1 MFNFFRTGYQKIKQ
15 ALTKTRSML
24 GSKISSLFG
33 KPWDDSTFE
42 LLEQILYE
50 ADLGTLCV
58 EDFVS
63 YLKTELRLE
72 PKANIELILEKLK
85 TRALEILK
93 TAKDLPPV
101 QPKEGEPLIILII
114 GINGS
119 GKTTS
124 IAKLGLHFQ
133 KQGKKIL
140 LGAGDTFRAAAVD
153 QLTLWA
159 ENLGADIVKAKPG
172 SDPSAVAFD
181 ALTAAK
187 NRHCDIVLLDT
198 AGRLQNKT
206 DLMQELEKTKKTCNR
221 LIPGSPHEVF
231 LVLDATTGQNALDQ
245 AKVFHQ
251 FVPLTGIILTKLDGS
266 AKGGIIL
273 SIYKELGIPVRWIGV
288 GEQAEDL
295 IPFDSEAYIDALF
308 EIPNANG

>member
-1 MFNFFRTGYQKIKQ
+1 MFTFFKTGYKKIKQ
-15 ALTKTRSML
+15 ALGKTRSML
-24 GSKISSLFG
+24 GARISALFG

-42 LLEQILYE
+42 ALEQILYE
-50 ADLGTLCV
+50 ADLGTPCV
-58 EDFVS
+58 EDFVT
-63 YLKTELRLE
+63 YLKTELRLQ
-72 PKANIELILEKLK
+72 PKADITFILEKLK
-85 TRALEILK
+85 TRCLEILH
-93 TAKDLPPV
+93 TV
-101 QPKEGEPLIILII
+101 KEVKGTTPETGDPLVILVI

-133 KQGKKIL
+133 TLGKKVL

-153 QLTLWA
+153 QLALWA
-159 ENLGADIVKAKPG
+159 EKLGVDIVKAKHG

-187 NRHCDIVLLDT
+187 TRKCDLVLLDT

-206 DLMQELEKTKKTCNR
+206 DLMQELEKTKKTCAK
-221 LIPGSPHEVF
+221 LMAGSPHEVF

-251 FVPLTGIILTKLDGS
+251 FIPLTGIILTKLDGS

-273 SIYKELGIPVRWIGV
+273 SIYKELGIPVRWVGIG
-288 GEQAEDL
+288 EKAEDL
-295 IPFDSEAYIDALF
+295 IPFDAESYIEALLAVDS
-308 EIPNANG
+308 